1 MEIQRKRFLDQV
13 VKNLSF
19 PVTRDFQFFEI
30 TDRNEM
36 KYILT
41 QYFRRDFYVTFRV
54 SISYYN
60 IFVVGK
66 FFYPPNHHQP
76 CTLLH
81 ECPINKTY
89 ILFDYNEDGE
99 RTLSVRN
106 GVNQPI

>member
-19 PVTRDFQFFEI
+19 PVT
-30 TDRNEM
+30 NEM

-41 QYFRRDFYVTFRV
+41 QYFRRDFYDTFKV
-54 SISYYN
+54 DITYHH

-106 GVNQPI
+106 GVNQLI

>member
-1 MEIQRKRFLDQV
+1 MDIGRKRFLDLV
-13 VKNLSF
+13 VENLSF
-19 PVTRDFQFFEI
+19 PVTCDFEFFEI
-30 TDRNEM
+30 TDIYEM

-54 SISYYN
+54 SITYHT

-76 CTLLH
+76 CTILH

-99 RTLSVRN
+99 RTLSIKN
-106 GVNQPI
+106 GINQPI

>member
-1 MEIQRKRFLDQV
+1 MDIKRKRFLDQV

-19 PVTRDFQFFEI
+19 PVTRDFEFFGI

-41 QYFRRDFYVTFRV
+41 KYFKRDFYVTFRV
-54 SISYYN
+54 DITYYH
-60 IFVVGK
+60 IYVMGK
-66 FFYPPNHHQP
+66 FFFPPNHHQP

-106 GVNQPI
+106 GVNQLI